1 MRKRINT
8 IVILFI
14 SLWSIT
20 SLYSFHYQVN
30 SSNDTTK
37 KKSLYMEQLKTCQ
50 QDKFEKTYEYPFLVL
65 LTKEGKKEYMQL
77 NSLEQKKTYIEY
89 YWKQNDPN
97 PLFNIND
104 YLHDFISRYYYIKEH
119 FSCSKPPYFDDRG
132 KYYLRYGK
140 PSYRYQEKS
149 QMKTNKLF
157 RVGMV
162 REYLANQLFYP
173 GAGEWYV
180 PVDYSV
186 QSNETWVYNFKKGIK
201 EKELILNFVGEGNFF
216 REVESI
222 DEAIIFPRK
231 DKLKFFYWG
240 DMIKDRA
247 AVIRSTS
254 IYSLSDE
261 IYSFEEDLRAV
272 SSLSSVQSNI
282 YDVKDPHQKL
292 RQIRNKFKTDV
303 KTKKAFT
310 PVLLSAPRKAFQELF
325 FKYHIAQFKGLQDRT
340 TLRINFFTPYA
351 HNFSEIPESSSSD
364 TLSIEYASLFE
375 DQRLERVKQHKY
387 SKRYALEKLFQL
399 NLPYIIESSSISVPA
414 QTGRITLQL
423 KDQKTQKTGFTKQDV
438 SIRDFSTGE
447 LCISDI
453 QFCREIRDSLY
464 RDFYPLIHK
473 RGISVTPYPYETIQR
488 AEQVFCYFEIYNI
501 KTGGIENEYEIFIEV
516 TTVKEK
522 KGLFRK
528 IGSIFSSS
536 EENTISLQQTRVAE
550 QNDSQELI
558 GIDFSNL
565 KSGDYTLAIRVSDPE
580 IPDISAETKRN
591 LQIIH

>member
-1 MRKRINT
+1 MKKMVNRI
-8 IVILFI
+8 IIFLI
-14 SLWSIT
+14 ALWGT
-20 SLYSFHYQVN
+20 ASLYAAQYEFQTN
-30 SSNDTTK
+30 DDTTK
-37 KKSLYMEQLKTCQ
+37 IVTLYMEQLKTCQ
-50 QDKFEKTYEYPFLVL
+50 QNKFEKMYEYPFLVL
-65 LTKEGKKEYMQL
+65 LTEGGKKEYMQL
-77 NSLEQKKTYIEY
+77 DSLEQKKEYIEY
-89 YWKQNDPN
+89 YWKEHNPN
-97 PLFNIND
+97 PLLKTND
-104 YLHDFISRYYYIKEH
+104 YLHDFIKRSHHIKIN
-119 FSCSKPPYFDDRG
+119 FSYSKPPYFDDRG
-132 KYYLRYGK
+132 RYYLKYGE
-140 PSYRYQEKS
+140 PSFRYQEKS
-149 QMKTNKLF
+149 QIKNAELFRSPQIRGFLKEVIGKTNARRL
-157 RVGMV
+157 VIPM
-162 REYLANQLFYP
+162 Q
-173 GAGEWYV
+173 
-180 PVDYSV
+180 YSV
-186 QSNETWVYNFKKGIK
+186 QANETWVYQFLPGG
-201 EKELILNFVGEGNFF
+201 EDKELVLHFVAEGKFF
-216 REVESI
+216 REIQSLEY
-222 DEAIIFPRK
+222 AIISPTTNALRY
-231 DKLKFFYWG
+231 FYWA
-240 DMIKDRA
+240 DMIKKRA
-247 AVIRSTS
+247 SATQSRLVFGTLEQILRFEQDIRDAAWSWDPTTTNV
-254 IYSLSDE
+254 D
-261 IYSFEEDLRAV
+261 V
-272 SSLSSVQSNI
+272 SS
-282 YDVKDPHQKL
+282 PEHQI
-292 RQIRNKFKTDV
+292 RQIRNTLSTNV
-303 KTKKAFT
+303 KRNKART
-310 PVLLSAPRKAFQELF
+310 PTTHYASTEAFQELF

-591 LQIIH
+591 LKIVE